1 MSCWNSP
8 RSTSSYVSKLDLT
21 LCRPKVDESQSRV
34 SQTTCRD
41 RNFGAASDFDDYASY
56 APKSTKGKFPAGCCT
71 KLGDSTGT
79 HCSRLDITLEQK
91 DRRKNPLKSPVCTC
105 SSTTKR
111 PPMPWRYSS
120 SCSSSQGSQPCLGQG
135 GFAYDH
141 GCGFTSSL
149 PKKQSS
155 VTAQSASPPADNHI
169 KHKSFPT
176 VLKSQ
181 SSWTSRLDVILANN
195 SAVSATQI
203 GKPQTIFTSC
213 SSEQPCKEYA
223 ENVPH
228 MSNIKGVKMY
238 ISSCSLTVQPLQS
251 KCQGGSLNQ
260 PVLLMPEGDNST
272 KKYSVGFQTPQKR
285 FMVSEAPTLQITQF
299 QLTRSP
305 ANTPTIQQ
313 TSSRNLWI
321 SPEKIP
327 KVSGTPG
334 TPEMVPNVLVFQRSC
349 SPGCKTNLYPVLIPT
364 QHKSSKVSIVIGS
377 PVAPVPVQIIH
388 EYSRS
393 PTPAIF
399 ISNGDQPTS
408 SEDLGSG
415 YLLSVNPIA
424 CSKPRHGET
433 LRPSPM
439 LGAQPVRCK
448 PAEPYFCHA
457 SPCTVMPRVQHTR
470 DSCVPIN
477 VSIETF
483 GNHRGAVK
491 ISISHS
497 MGF

>member
-1 MSCWNSP
+1 MSFWNSP
-8 RSTSSYVSKLDLT
+8 KSTSSYVTKLDLT
-21 LCRPKVDESQSRV
+21 LCRPKADLYQSNV
-34 SQTTCRD
+34 SPATSGNQD
-41 RNFGAASDFDDYASY
+41 FGTDYESY
-56 APKSTKGKFPAGCCT
+56 APTSTREKFLDGCCN
-71 KLGDSTGT
+71 KSGDSTGI
-79 HCSRLDITLEQK
+79 HRSSLDITLEQK
-91 DRRKNPLKSPVCTC
+91 DRRENPLKSPVCTC
-105 SSTTKR
+105 SSTTTR
-111 PPMPWRYSS
+111 PHMPWRYSS
-120 SCSSSQGSQPCLGQG
+120 SCSSSQGSQHCLGQG
-135 GFAYDH
+135 GFVHGH
-141 GCGFTSSL
+141 GCGFTNSI
-149 PKKQSS
+149 PKKKNS
-155 VTAQSASPPADNHI
+155 VTLESTSSPVDNPTRLE
-169 KHKSFPT
+169 SFPT
-176 VLKSQ
+176 VSKSQ
-181 SSWTSRLDVILANN
+181 SSWTSRLDVVLASN
-195 SAVSATQI
+195 SAVSGTQI
-203 GKPQTIFTSC
+203 GKAQTIFTS

-223 ENVPH
+223 ENVPP
-228 MSNIKGVKMY
+228 MPNIQGVKMY
-238 ISSCSLTVQPLQS
+238 ISSCSLTVQPLRS

-272 KKYSVGFQTPQKR
+272 KQYSVGFQTPQKR
-285 FMVSEAPTLQITQF
+285 FIVSEAPTLQITQF

-334 TPEMVPNVLVFQRSC
+334 TPEMVPNVLVFQRSY

-364 QHKSSKVSIVIGS
+364 QHKTSKVSLVIGS

-388 EYSRS
+388 EFSRS

-399 ISNGDQPTS
+399 ISNGDQPNS

-424 CSKPRHGET
+424 YSKPRHADA
-433 LRPSPM
+433 LRSSPV

-448 PAEPYFCHA
+448 QAEPYFCHS
-457 SPCTVMPRVQHTR
+457 SPCTVVPRVPNTR
-470 DSCVPIN
+470 DYSAPIN

-483 GNHRGAVK
+483 GHQRGAVK

-497 MGF
+497 RCL